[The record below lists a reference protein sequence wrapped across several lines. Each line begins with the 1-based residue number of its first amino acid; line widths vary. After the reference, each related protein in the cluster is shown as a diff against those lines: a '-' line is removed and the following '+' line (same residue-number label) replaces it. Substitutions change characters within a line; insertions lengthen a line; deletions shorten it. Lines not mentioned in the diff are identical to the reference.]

1 MVPGHFLAML
11 TMVRSSLLFSAILCS
26 CLNFGFPPQ
35 CPHIEDREIE
45 PFFCHAG
52 SGRVSRVWSAWEK
65 SVEILH
71 HSRELNTGHG
81 EDRQ

>member
-35 CPHIEDREIE
+35 CPHIEERLSH
-45 PFFCHAG
+45 FFATLAQDGLAECGQPGKNPLKYSTTAG
-52 SGRVSRVWSAWEK
+52 
-65 SVEILH
+65 
-71 HSRELNTGHG
+71 N
-81 EDRQ
+81 